1 MSACFIG
8 GRMKK
13 ILVTSLAIAI
23 TGLFGCAARYADVPA
38 PTRFENTKQQKLQ
51 AAEHWRN
58 IADHAAGQI
67 ANDLHD
73 KLNGRAVFVPQ
84 PGGEQ
89 AFVEGFREL
98 LITALVG
105 QGLPVSTEA
114 KNALTVDVRY
124 SIYRFSPDRA
134 KNIYYYGDA
143 TALAAGLWAVGG
155 IVAADVSSAG
165 GVSAG
170 AKLLTVAAGL
180 DGFAWLSNEAMGRG
194 QYASGPVPRS
204 EIVLTSSV
212 VDGSRIVSRR
222 SNIYYTADE
231 DPGLYWNRSAA
242 THSVTVFGDCG
253 DGKKLCAR

>member
-1 MSACFIG
+1 
-8 GRMKK
+8 MKK
-13 ILVTSLAIAI
+13 ILVASLAIAI
-23 TGLFGCAARYADVPA
+23 AGLFGCAARYADVPA

-67 ANDLHD
+67 ATDLRD

-105 QGLPVSTEA
+105 QGLPVNTEA
-114 KNALTVDVRY
+114 KDALVVDVRY
-124 SIYRFSPDRA
+124 SIYRFNPDRA
-134 KNIYYYGDA
+134 KSTYYYGDA
-143 TALAAGLWAVGG
+143 TTLAAGLWAVGG
-155 IVAADVSSAG
+155 IVAADISSAG

-170 AKLLTVAAGL
+170 AKLLTIAAGL
-180 DGFAWLSNEAMGRG
+180 DGFSWLSNEALGRG
-194 QYASGPVPRS
+194 QHASGPVPRS

-231 DPGLYWNRSAA
+231 DPELYWNRSAVA
-242 THSVTVFGDCG
+242 HRVPVVGDCG
-253 DGKKLCAR
+253 EREKLCAR